1 MKVFTDMLAMA
12 TTIDFVGVLFN
23 VLGIIGLICLGTF
36 IIVVLADLL
45 ISIIDGS
52 NGIFFKRNKNDR
64 EQEKYEE
71 PIRQPKM
78 LQEPERVVEI
88 KDERPLEEQLE
99 ELSNEGK
106 VDFAKAEEEERE
118 LRSKLALNNNGTM
131 EEEEEV
137 NKQPTQEEVKDQLAK
152 FFEDEEED
160 DFFENEDEEDDEDYF
175 DEYKDIIDEITN
187 TSIEEEAEGIADM
200 DEVVFEEP
208 VDQEIEI
215 QLPTL
220 EEIKEEV
227 EEDVT
232 EQERMELEAEIARL
246 KEELEKGRKELEET
260 RKEAMYKAA
269 MLEGEKEKL
278 AEELRIAK
286 EEQAAAA
293 AAKTEPGLLSEEE
306 YVSRIEMLRER
317 LRENE
322 KQLRANKKEFKPLE
336 RVSKTLE
343 RDRQKLRR
351 REAIVAKQ
359 KVMLYGVNNYVDID
373 EEKAKKLTE
382 DLDLLDGLRLSV
394 QHCEEV
400 MEANKDRYPIL
411 EQTYRILSET
421 NKQITEDL
429 QAAEEGLRKLQEA
442 KKDEE

>member
-12 TTIDFVGVLFN
+12 TTIDFVSVLFN

-52 NGIFFKRNKNDR
+52 NGIFFKRKKSDG
-64 EQEKYEE
+64 EQERYEE
-71 PIRQPKM
+71 PVRQPKM

-88 KDERPLEEQLE
+88 KEEKPLEEQLE

-131 EEEEEV
+131 EEEED
-137 NKQPTQEEVKDQLAK
+137 KQPTQEEVKDQLAK
-152 FFEDEEED
+152 FFEEEED
-160 DFFENEDEEDDEDYF
+160 EDLFENEDEEDEDYF

-187 TSIEEEAEGIADM
+187 TSIEEEAEGIADVDV

-208 VDQEIEI
+208 VDQEIEV

-260 RKEAMYKAA
+260 RKEAMYKTA

-278 AEELRIAK
+278 AEELRLAK

-293 AAKTEPGLLSEEE
+293 AVKVEPGLLSEEE
-306 YVSRIEMLRER
+306 YVTRIEMLRER

-429 QAAEEGLRKLQEA
+429 QEAEEGLRKLQEA